1 MGSGLGKPFAVL
13 GDMIRFNARALLALL
28 AYTGTLLPVTPARAA
43 LDAPGTWLSPE
54 ALPSAPEPAHS
65 LSAPWN
71 LWEAHLSDQQLDS
84 MLSDAEGRVPKDF
97 SVPAGMNEQVR
108 FWLRIYTVYSSRQA
122 VIFDEA
128 HPEVVYEVV
137 DFRNLARTS
146 RNRAAFEIVSRQIL
160 KERIAAYRSGF
171 ARLKRHKGGRLSAEA
186 AAIRRVSSSIRHPHR
201 LDELQKNLRV
211 QWGQRD
217 QVIQGLQ
224 ASAGYRSRMD
234 HVFEQMGLPKELT
247 LLSLVESS
255 FNSKALS
262 HAGAAGVWQFMPDSG
277 AEFLLIHSSGSID
290 ERVSPIKS
298 TVAAARL
305 LQRNRKMLGA
315 WPAAI
320 SAYNNGHG
328 KWLGVSRAERE
339 QPGKILTQCPKDKH
353 VATRLGF
360 ASRNYYAEFLA
371 LLRADS
377 YRDVAF
383 GGATAETER
392 PVRFVHIKDSA
403 ALGQLADDH
412 RIPAAELLSLNPDV
426 LSTRAPLPPG
436 FLLAIPS
443 LKDDF
448 SAVIAATQARERAFR
463 NSRTIAKKA
472 GLQASAPSPAGRRPR
487 G

>member
-1 MGSGLGKPFAVL
+1 MQPCRS
-13 GDMIRFNARALLALL
+13 RALVALIACAGSLAS
-28 AYTGTLLPVTPARAA
+28 AIPVRAA
-43 LDAPGTWLSPE
+43 LDTPASWVSPGTSTPE
-54 ALPSAPEPAHS
+54 AEPTSS
-65 LSAPWN
+65 LAAPWN
-71 LWEAHLSDQQLDS
+71 LWESHIDGTQLQQ
-84 MLSDAEGRVPKDF
+84 MLGDTENRVPKEF
-97 SVPAGMNEQVR
+97 AIPAGMDEQVR

-128 HPEVVYEVV
+128 HPEIVYEVV

-146 RNRAAFEIVSRQIL
+146 RNRAAFEIVSRQML
-160 KERIAAYRSGF
+160 KERVDAYRAGF
-171 ARLKRHKGGRLSAEA
+171 AQLKRRKVARLSAEA
-186 AAIRRVSSSIRHPHR
+186 STIRRLSGGLRHAHR
-201 LDELQKNLRV
+201 LDELQKHLRV

-217 QVIQGLQ
+217 QVIQGLR
-224 ASAGYRSRMD
+224 ASSGYRSRMD
-234 HVFEQMGLPKELT
+234 HVFEQMKLPKELT

-277 AEFLLIHSSGSID
+277 AEFLMIHPSGSID

-305 LQRNRKMLGA
+305 LQRNRKMLGT

-328 KWLGVSRAERE
+328 KWLPVSRAERE
-339 QPGKILTQCPKDKH
+339 QPGRILTQCPKDKH

-371 LLRADS
+371 LLRADR

-383 GGATAETER
+383 GGTNADSER
-392 PVRFVHIKDSA
+392 PVRFVRVMEPV
-403 ALGQLADDH
+403 ALSRLADEH
-412 RIPAAELLSLNPDV
+412 RVPASELLGLNPDV
-426 LSTRAPLPPG
+426 LSTRSPLPPG
-436 FLLAIPS
+436 FLVAVPALR
-443 LKDDF
+443 DDF
-448 SAVIAATQARERAFR
+448 SSIIAATEARERAFR
-463 NSRTIAKKA
+463 NSRTLARKA
-472 GLQASAPSPAGRRPR
+472 QLQAQASSPIGRRPR